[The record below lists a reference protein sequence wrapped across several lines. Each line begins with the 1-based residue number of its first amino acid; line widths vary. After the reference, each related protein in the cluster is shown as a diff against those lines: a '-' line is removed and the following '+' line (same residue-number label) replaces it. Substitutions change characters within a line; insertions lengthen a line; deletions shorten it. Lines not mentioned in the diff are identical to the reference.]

1 MTDDRQPGVRIDG
14 ELWDE
19 FREEVR
25 HRRGSVRGH
34 LKHELEAA
42 LREYIEG
49 GQPTGEQIN
58 ARLQRIEDAVGAAPT
73 DGGADLRSDPGET
86 HTDSGERE
94 SPGEKPARKAGRSE
108 KLCYLTDRI
117 REDVA
122 GGTDHEIAEIPE
134 AKIAAVVDEE
144 YGFADDTAAEY
155 VADLRER
162 LGLVEHPVADPLLC
176 TPERREE
183 LVNENASDRLE
194 EL

>member
-1 MTDDRQPGVRIDG
+1 VTDETQPGVRIDA
-14 ELWDE
+14 ELWAE

-25 HRRGSVRGH
+25 QRRGIVRGH
-34 LKHELEAA
+34 LKPELEAA

-49 GQPTGEQIN
+49 GQPTGDQIN

-73 DGGADLRSDPGET
+73 DGGAHLRSDPGET
-86 HTDSGERE
+86 HTDSDERA
-94 SPGEKPARKAGRSE
+94 SPAEKPARKAGRSE

-117 REDVA
+117 REDVV
-122 GGTDHEIAEIPE
+122 GGADNEIAEIPE
-134 AKIAAVVDEE
+134 AKLAAVVDEE

-155 VADLRER
+155 VADLIER

-183 LVNENASDRLE
+183 LVEQSASDRLE

>member
-1 MTDDRQPGVRIDG
+1 MTDERQPGVRIDG

-25 HRRGSVRGH
+25 QRRGSVRGH
-34 LKHELEAA
+34 LKTELETA
-42 LREYIEG
+42 LREYIAG

-73 DGGADLRSDPGET
+73 DGGADLRSPSGQ
-86 HTDSGERE
+86 TDTESPKRE
-94 SPGEKPARKAGRSE
+94 SPAEKPATKAARGE

-117 REDVA
+117 REDV
-122 GGTDHEIAEIPE
+122 GGAVDHEIAEVPE
-134 AKIAAVVDEE
+134 AKLTAVVNDE
-144 YGFADDTAAEY
+144 YGFADQTTAEY
-155 VADLRER
+155 VAELTDR
-162 LGLVEHPVADPLLC
+162 LGLVDHPTADPLLC

-183 LVNENASDRLE
+183 LVNESASDRLE